1 MVTCIE
7 FFDNYYNGDDKLDV
21 LMGLVN
27 DAVQGDALK
36 IEKAYNNLKE
46 NLGVEIFYAVK
57 ANSNLAILKLLNNCG
72 AGSDTVSAGEIQ
84 RSIKAGFNPN
94 KIIYEGVGK
103 SKEDIEY
110 AIINNIRL
118 INAESLNE
126 LILINKIAKNLNKTG
141 SGGGHRSGSQSRQR
155 HPH

>member
-1 MVTCIE
+1 MDILFNNNRPFIE
-7 FFDNYYNGDDKLDV
+7 RVSVDE
-21 LMGLVN
+21 
-27 DAVQGDALK
+27 

-110 AIINNIRL
+110 AINNNIRL
-118 INAESLNE
+118 INAESLSE
-126 LILINKIAKNLNKTG
+126 LVLINKIAKNLKYTKLFGQLFKSQKLMKTYF
-141 SGGGHRSGSQSRQR
+141 QKIT
-155 HPH
+155 